1 MGWGGERLGTKGEG
15 REESKVAEAE
25 EVEEEVEVGKVKVF
39 SPVLEFL

>member
-25 EVEEEVEVGKVKVF
+25 EEEEEEVGKVKVF